1 MRFAGSGAFPCPVTD
16 RIVRNIRTTT
26 VCADATSTTGGSCK
40 VPLLTRQDLRNSQ
53 DGRID
58 PYGFLRGGWVTEGFD
73 AGGTL
78 RYENRGRIYGQ
89 GDRQAKPDH
98 PFQFEGGGKQS
109 KSADWG

>member
-1 MRFAGSGAFPCPVTD
+1 MRFAGFGDFPFPVTD
-16 RIVRNIRTTT
+16 QIVRNIRTNT

-40 VPLLTRQDLRNSQ
+40 VPLLNRQDLRNSQ

-89 GDRQAKPDH
+89 GDWQAKPDH
-98 PFQFEGGGKQS
+98 PFYFCGGGEKK